1 VKTARD
7 FGLIIALATF
17 WGISGYV
24 IGWGLESLGLP
35 YHIRMLLA
43 PINMIVGLVGILFVT
58 RSPRLRQ
65 IFYEGPDNRGGDIA
79 VGCLWA
85 VPISL
90 FLWGLLMLIA
100 ATVSRFFTK

>member
-1 VKTARD
+1 MVK
-7 FGLIIALATF
+7 
-17 WGISGYV
+17 V
-24 IGWGLESLGLP
+24 
-35 YHIRMLLA
+35 
-43 PINMIVGLVGILFVT
+43 LVGILFVT